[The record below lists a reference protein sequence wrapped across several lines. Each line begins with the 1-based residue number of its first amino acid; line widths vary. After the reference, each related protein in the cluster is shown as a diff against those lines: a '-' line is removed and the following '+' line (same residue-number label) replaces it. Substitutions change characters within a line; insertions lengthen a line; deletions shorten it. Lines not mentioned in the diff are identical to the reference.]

1 MYLLKW
7 NNILMDFS
15 CRRTTWNVQS
25 EEDLMCFLLM
35 DHDTKSNVFT
45 DLSVSFCLSVRNLL
59 FAFSLFLE
67 KVMA

>member
-1 MYLLKW
+1 
-7 NNILMDFS
+7 MDFS
-15 CRRTTWNVQS
+15 CTETTWNVQS

-35 DHDTKSNVFT
+35 DYDTKSNVFT
-45 DLSVSFCLSVRNLL
+45 DLSVSFCLSVMNLL